1 MHRPIVIG
9 IAGGTGSGKT
19 TAALRVKSHFPHAR
33 VLMIHHDDYYRDL
46 VHLPRDA
53 RAVANYDHPDAFE
66 TELLIEHLDTLAA
79 GGVISSPTYD
89 YEEHRRRREPQL
101 LGPADIILLEGILV
115 LENEGLRE
123 RMDIRI
129 FIDEDADERLLR
141 RLVRDIVERQRSVE
155 SIVAQYRETVKPM
168 YQQFVEPSKRYADL
182 IIPHGGHNAVAIDLL
197 VVKIRDLLR
206 NIDGEATG
214 AAPSGRPDPVARALP
229 ATRRRES

>member
-1 MHRPIVIG
+1 MQRPILIG

-19 TAALRVKSHFPHAR
+19 TAALRVKSHFPEER
-33 VLMIHHDDYYRDL
+33 VEIIHHDNYYRDL
-46 VHLPRDA
+46 EYLPRDA
-53 RAVANYDHPDAFE
+53 RSRVNYDHPDAFE
-66 TELLIEHLDTLAA
+66 TDLLLRHLDELAE
-79 GGVISSPTYD
+79 GGIIQAPLYD
-89 YEEHRRRREPQL
+89 YEAHRRRAETQV

-115 LENEGLRE
+115 LESEPLRN

-141 RLVRDIVERQRSVE
+141 RLIRDIIERNRSVE

-168 YQQFVEPSKRYADL
+168 FQQFVEPTKRHADL

-206 NIDGEATG
+206 QIESPGSSRSL
-214 AAPSGRPDPVARALP
+214 PS
-229 ATRRRES
+229 

>member
-1 MHRPIVIG
+1 MQRPILIG
-9 IAGGTGSGKT
+9 FAGGTGSGKT
-19 TAALRVKSHFPHAR
+19 TAALRVKSHFPEER
-33 VLMIHHDDYYRDL
+33 VEIIHHDNYYRDL
-46 VHLPRDA
+46 EHLPRDG
-53 RAVANYDHPDAFE
+53 RDRVNYDHPDAFE
-66 TELLIEHLDTLAA
+66 TELLLRHLDQLET
-79 GGVISSPTYD
+79 GGVIQSPLYD
-89 YEEHRRRREPQL
+89 YERHRRREQMQL

-115 LENEGLRE
+115 LECEELRQ

-168 YQQFVEPSKRYADL
+168 FQQFVEPSKRWADL

-206 NIDGEATG
+206 NIEAE
-214 AAPSGRPDPVARALP
+214 ALS
-229 ATRRRES
+229 RSRES

>member
-1 MHRPIVIG
+1 MQRPIVLG

-19 TAALRVKSHFPHAR
+19 TAALRVKSHFPNER
-33 VLMIHHDDYYRDL
+33 VLIIHHDNYYRDL
-46 VHLPRDA
+46 EHLPRDA
-53 RAVANYDHPDAFE
+53 RARVNYDHPDAFE
-66 TELLIEHLDTLAA
+66 TDLLIEHLDRLAD
-79 GGVISSPTYD
+79 GGAIEAPTYD
-89 YEEHRRRREPQL
+89 YEEHRRRKETQHS
-101 LGPADIILLEGILV
+101 GPGDIVLLEGILV
-115 LENEGLRE
+115 LENEALRD

-155 SIVAQYRETVKPM
+155 SIVGQYRETVKPM

-206 NIDGEATG
+206 NMQG
-214 AAPSGRPDPVARALP
+214 AADTDDAPAAAGRSAGRG
-229 ATRRRES
+229 RES

>member
-1 MHRPIVIG
+1 MQRPILIG

-19 TAALRVKSHFPHAR
+19 TVALRVKSHFPAER
-33 VLMIHHDDYYRDL
+33 VEILHHDNYYRDFADM
-46 VHLPRDA
+46 PRDA
-53 RAVANYDHPDAFE
+53 RSRINYDHPDAFE
-66 TELLIEHLDTLAA
+66 TELLLEHLEELTD
-79 GGVISSPTYD
+79 GRSIRSPLYD
-89 YEEHRRRREPQL
+89 YEEHRRCADWQH

-115 LENEGLRE
+115 LEREALRE

-129 FIDEDADERLLR
+129 FIDEDDDERLLR

-168 YQQFVEPSKRYADL
+168 YQQFVEPTKRYADL

-206 NIDGEATG
+206 NLEGNR
-214 AAPSGRPDPVARALP
+214 AARSAER
-229 ATRRRES
+229 